1 MKKINVF
8 LFAVLAL
15 LLTAC
20 SGSGLKPVSEK
31 IQGPLSEYF
40 EVVTR
45 DYKVKDGKVSIEIKR
60 IKDGFPGPWEKG
72 MEVGYGDGTITPL
85 FSVEFQD
92 GDGNAVGKD
101 AADIIYDIEE
111 LKAIAALNTDE
122 SASITFDCPKDAK
135 QFKVNSTFKVNGKND
150 SDQAGAFST
159 NLSGKIGAYAI
170 QMTLN
175 VEADGEVT
183 GAYYYKKKG
192 PGALLYVK
200 GTKRGNKITLS
211 EFTKD
216 GEQTGTYRGTYSGG
230 VYKGH
235 FSTNSGEYSFLLTED
250 ETMETLDLSAM
261 DFDSFAAALSD
272 EYTEDDESTYQ
283 SAGSEDW
290 DDLLQSYEQYVNKYI
305 AYLKKAT
312 KGDATALAEYPGLM
326 KKAQEFAEKLD
337 AARDEMSA
345 SQLAR
350 YTKIN
355 MKMLKAAEEMS
366 RH

>member
-1 MKKINVF
+1 MKNINAF

-31 IQGPLSEYF
+31 IQGPLGEYF
-40 EVVTR
+40 EVVTK
-45 DYKVKDGKVSIEIKR
+45 DYKAKDGKVSIEIKR
-60 IKDGFPGPWEKG
+60 IKDGFPEPWEKG

-92 GDGNAVGKD
+92 GDGNVVGKD
-101 AADIIYDIEE
+101 AADIISDIEE

-135 QFKVNSTFKVNGKND
+135 QFKVNSTFKVNGKNN
-150 SDQAGAFST
+150 SDQAGAFTT
-159 NLSGKIGAYAI
+159 NLSGKIGPYAI

-183 GAYYYKKKG
+183 GAYYYIKNS
-192 PGALLYVK
+192 PLLYIK
-200 GTKRGNKITLS
+200 GTKSGNRITLA

-230 VYKGH
+230 VFKGH
-235 FSTNSGEYSFLLTED
+235 FSTKSGEYSFLLTED

-261 DFDSFAAALSD
+261 DFDSVAALGD

-290 DDLLQSYEQYVNKYI
+290 DELLQSYEQYVNKYI
-305 AYLKKAT
+305 VYVKKAAR
-312 KGDATALAEYPGLM
+312 GDVTALAEYPRLM
-326 KKAQEFAEKLD
+326 QKAQELGEKLD
-337 AARDEMSA
+337 AVQGEMSA

-355 MKMLKAAEEMS
+355 MKMLKAAEEMN

>member
-1 MKKINVF
+1 MKNINAF
-8 LFAVLAL
+8 LSVLAL

-31 IQGPLSEYF
+31 IQGPLGEYF
-40 EVVTR
+40 EVVTK
-45 DYKVKDGKVSIEIKR
+45 DYKAKDGKVSIEIKR
-60 IKDGFPGPWEKG
+60 IKDGFPEPWEKG

-92 GDGNAVGKD
+92 GDGNVVGKD
-101 AADIIYDIEE
+101 AADIISDIEE

-135 QFKVNSTFKVNGKND
+135 QFKVNSTFNVKGKNG
-150 SDQAGAFST
+150 SDQEGAFTT
-159 NLSGKIGAYAI
+159 NLSGKIGPYAI

-183 GAYYYKKKG
+183 GAYYYKKNG
-192 PGALLYVK
+192 PGALLYIK
-200 GTKRGNKITLS
+200 GTKSGNRITLA

-216 GEQTGTYRGTYSGG
+216 GKQTGTYRGTYSGG
-230 VYKGH
+230 VFKGH

-261 DFDSFAAALSD
+261 DFDSVAALGD

-305 AYLKKAT
+305 VYVKKAAR
-312 KGDATALAEYPGLM
+312 GDVTALAEYPRLM
-326 KKAQEFAEKLD
+326 QKAQELGEKLD
-337 AARDEMSA
+337 AVQGEMSA

-355 MKMLKAAEEMS
+355 MKMLKAAEEMN

>member
-1 MKKINVF
+1 MKNINAF

-31 IQGPLSEYF
+31 IQGPLGEYF
-40 EVVTR
+40 EVVTK
-45 DYKVKDGKVSIEIKR
+45 DYKAKDGKVSIEIKR
-60 IKDGFPGPWEKG
+60 IKEGLPEPWKEG
-72 MEVGYGDGTITPL
+72 MEVGYDGETCTPL
-85 FSVEFQD
+85 FSIEFQD
-92 GDGNAVGKD
+92 GDGNVVGKD
-101 AADIIYDIEE
+101 AADIISDIEE

-135 QFKVNSTFKVNGKND
+135 QFKVNSTFNVKGKNG
-150 SDQAGAFST
+150 SDQEGAFTT
-159 NLSGKIGAYAI
+159 NLSGKIGPYAI

-183 GAYYYKKKG
+183 GAYYYIKNS
-192 PGALLYVK
+192 PLLYIK
-200 GTKRGNKITLS
+200 GTKSGNRITLA

-216 GEQTGTYRGTYSGG
+216 GKQTGTYRGTYSGG
-230 VYKGH
+230 VFKGH

-261 DFDSFAAALSD
+261 DFDSVAALGD

-305 AYLKKAT
+305 VYVKKAAR
-312 KGDATALAEYPGLM
+312 GDVTALAEYPRLM
-326 KKAQEFAEKLD
+326 QKAQELGEKLD
-337 AARDEMSA
+337 AVQGEMSA

-355 MKMLKAAEEMS
+355 MKMLKAAEEMN

>member
-1 MKKINVF
+1 MKRVNVF

-31 IQGPLSEYF
+31 IQGPLGEYF
-40 EVVTR
+40 EVVTK
-45 DYKVKDGKVSIEIKR
+45 DYKAKDGKVSIEIKR
-60 IKDGFPGPWEKG
+60 IKDGFPEPWEKG

-92 GDGNAVGKD
+92 GDGNVVGKD
-101 AADIIYDIEE
+101 AADIISDTDE

-135 QFKVNSTFKVNGKND
+135 QFKVNSTFKVNGKNG
-150 SDQAGAFST
+150 SDQAGAFTT
-159 NLSGKIGAYAI
+159 NLSGKIGPYAI

-200 GTKRGNKITLS
+200 GTKLGNRITLA

-216 GEQTGTYRGTYSGG
+216 GEQTGSYRGTYSEG
-230 VYKGH
+230 VYKGQ
-235 FSTNSGEYSFLLTED
+235 FSTNSGEYTFLLTED

-261 DFDSFAAALSD
+261 NFDSFAAAFSD
-272 EYTEDDESTYQ
+272 EYTEGDEDTYQ

-290 DDLLQSYEQYVNKYI
+290 DELLQSYEQYVNKYI
-305 AYLKKAT
+305 VYMKKAA
-312 KGDATALAEYPGLM
+312 KGDVTALAEYPGLM

-337 AARDEMSA
+337 AARGEMSA

-355 MKMLKAAEEMS
+355 MKMLKAAGEMNK
-366 RH
+366 H

>member
-1 MKKINVF
+1 MKNINAF

-31 IQGPLSEYF
+31 IQGPLGEYF
-40 EVVTR
+40 EVVTK
-45 DYKVKDGKVSIEIKR
+45 DYKAKDGKVSIEIKR
-60 IKDGFPGPWEKG
+60 IKDGFPEPWEKG

-92 GDGNAVGKD
+92 GDGNVVGKD
-101 AADIIYDIEE
+101 AADIISDIEE

-135 QFKVNSTFKVNGKND
+135 QFKVNSTFNVKGKNG
-150 SDQAGAFST
+150 SDQEGAFTT
-159 NLSGKIGAYAI
+159 NLSGKIGPYAI

-183 GAYYYKKKG
+183 GAYYYKKNG
-192 PGALLYVK
+192 PLLYIK
-200 GTKRGNKITLS
+200 GTKSGNRITLA

-216 GEQTGTYRGTYSGG
+216 GKQTGTYRGTYSGG
-230 VYKGH
+230 VFKGH
-235 FSTNSGEYSFLLTED
+235 FSTKSGEYSFLLTED

-261 DFDSFAAALSD
+261 DFDSVAALGD

-305 AYLKKAT
+305 VYVKKAAR
-312 KGDATALAEYPGLM
+312 GDVTALAEYPRLM
-326 KKAQEFAEKLD
+326 QKAQELGEKLD
-337 AARDEMSA
+337 AVQGEMSA

-355 MKMLKAAEEMS
+355 MKMLKAAEEMN